1 MNHGR
6 RIAVRAEYRTGY
18 RASFRPRYRVK
29 DTDKPEELAPVSWRG
44 TALAIITILVL
55 LGGFITLVAQMS
67 TLAKT
72 AKHPVTTSASLA
84 GGALKLLSANA
95 PKITAVAAYVF
106 D

>member
-1 MNHGR
+1 MVNHRR

-18 RASFRPRYRVK
+18 RASFRARYRVR
-29 DTDKPEELAPVSWRG
+29 DTDTPEQLAPVSWRG
-44 TALAIITILVL
+44 TALAVITILVL

-72 AKHPVTTSASLA
+72 AKRPATTNASLA

-95 PKITAVAAYVF
+95 PKVT
-106 D
+106 